1 MDADKFCARI
11 FGKNK
16 APSVA
21 QSGFWEH
28 FLLQNN
34 SLNKSVLWDSPC
46 KNLIINY
53 LNYRSKA

>member
-1 MDADKFCARI
+1 MDADNFCDRI

-16 APSVA
+16 AHSVA
-21 QSGFWEH
+21 QSGFLEH

-34 SLNKSVLWDSPC
+34 SLNKSEFWGIPC

-53 LNYRSKA
+53 LNY